1 MDKWGNNMMD
11 KRSKT
16 MLIVTI
22 FLFVALVIKS
32 TWIDPARPKNADE
45 GHYMSF
51 AQEIAPEVHDSILYK
66 TRLLTYRIT
75 DVEKQSR
82 EGSTRVKY
90 KDLNNNIVE
99 KTLEGRYAA
108 NARVYMLYVLPYK
121 DFLIEGGL

>member
-1 MDKWGNNMMD
+1 MMD

-32 TWIDPARPKNADE
+32 TWIDPARPENADE

-51 AQEIAPEVHDSILYK
+51 AQEFAPEVHDSILYK